1 MKGPDC
7 PLATGDQI
15 VLRAG
20 LMRLRVTNLERL
32 RRLEL
37 EVHFP
42 FGIVNHEAF
51 IPYGPKMSSSK
62 SSTCRRAPRVY

>member
-20 LMRLRVTNLERL
+20 LMRLRVMNLERL

-51 IPYGPKMSSSK
+51 ILTPESDG
-62 SSTCRRAPRVY
+62 TCRVTYN